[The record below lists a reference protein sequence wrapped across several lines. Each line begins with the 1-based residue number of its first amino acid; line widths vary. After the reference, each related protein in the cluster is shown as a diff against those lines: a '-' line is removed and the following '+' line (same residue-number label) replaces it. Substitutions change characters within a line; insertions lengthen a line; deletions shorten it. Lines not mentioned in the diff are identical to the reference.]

1 MFEKITDGIRHCLG
15 AMVGMVGYSIV
26 PDYELAEKDAEITRL
41 TIERNGME
49 ANWIREKK
57 KKLEK
62 YLDDYS
68 YAILVGKGDVTPH
81 LWNEGRFEPKVRTIT
96 FLAVPGSV
104 PELTI
109 KK

>member
-1 MFEKITDGIRHCLG
+1 MWNKITDGIRNTLR
-15 AMVGMVGYSIV
+15 AIVGMVGYTIV
-26 PDYELAEKDAEITRL
+26 EEYELARKDAEITRL

-49 ANWIREKK
+49 ANWLREKK

-68 YAILVGKGDVTPH
+68 YAILVGKNDVTPT
-81 LWNEGRFEPKVRTIT
+81 LWNEGRFEPRVRTIT